1 MLCTTTR
8 SASSAAYASKSGRS
22 ARILRGAITP
32 VIAVRIG
39 VCRGGSDSRMPCG
52 RQLGVTWRLTG
63 PTPAPEMKVSWF
75 TRISWQASKRVKAWT
90 SYCGSQT
97 AGPASSSSAKSGY
110 GSIKFASEYGSTSRV
125 GTPAVG
131 EALTGG
137 TLPRGRTGRSRHA
150 VVASGIACDSFAMGD
165 HAFIVELKDG
175 TELEVGADQTILDAI
190 EASGRRVLTSC
201 REGNCG
207 TCETNV
213 LAGEVD
219 HRDEVLDDDEKASND
234 VMMICVSRAKGERLV
249 LDL

>member
-1 MLCTTTR
+1 
-8 SASSAAYASKSGRS
+8 
-22 ARILRGAITP
+22 
-32 VIAVRIG
+32 
-39 VCRGGSDSRMPCG
+39 
-52 RQLGVTWRLTG
+52 
-63 PTPAPEMKVSWF
+63 
-75 TRISWQASKRVKAWT
+75 
-90 SYCGSQT
+90 
-97 AGPASSSSAKSGY
+97 
-110 GSIKFASEYGSTSRV
+110 
-125 GTPAVG
+125 
-131 EALTGG
+131 
-137 TLPRGRTGRSRHA
+137 
-150 VVASGIACDSFAMGD
+150 MGD